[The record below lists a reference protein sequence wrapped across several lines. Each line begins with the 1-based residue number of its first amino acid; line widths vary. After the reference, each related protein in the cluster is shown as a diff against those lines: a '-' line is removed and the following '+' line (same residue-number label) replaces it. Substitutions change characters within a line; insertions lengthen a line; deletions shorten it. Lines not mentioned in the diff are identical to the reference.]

1 MIRKKKKSF
10 DIGVSKLKGKDNNKT
25 IKTWFRILRI
35 L

>member
-25 IKTWFRILRI
+25 IQDLV
-35 L
+35 